1 MISEG
6 LFDLFFQFLYRTV
19 IYIVVEVF
27 AHSFFYFS
35 GFAVIKLFTLTKYPQ
50 MQRKEA
56 IEAKKVS
63 HIIGVGVF
71 FWLLVFLAVIAVNW
85 N

>member
-1 MISEG
+1 MILEG
-6 LFDLFFQFLYRTV
+6 LFDLVFQFLYRTV

-27 AHSFFYFS
+27 AHIFFYFS

-63 HIIGVGVF
+63 YIIGVGVF